1 MISTAE
7 MTLRVAEPNP
17 GPRARLTGLVY
28 LFYFLTAILAQFLTG
43 RNLVEA
49 GNATNLIASACYA
62 VLTLLF
68 YGLFKPVNRWLS
80 MLAALVSLAG
90 CVVMTL
96 GMFPRTELPISP
108 LWFFGPYCLLIG
120 YLVFKSTFLPRIL
133 GVGMVLA
140 GVGWLAFLVPAVARY
155 LTVYIEGLGILAE
168 ASLMLWLIVKGVN
181 LQRWNERTATTALR
195 PPVAIPI

>member
-1 MISTAE
+1 
-7 MTLRVAEPNP
+7 MTLRVTEARPS
-17 GPRARLTGLVY
+17 PRARFTGLVY
-28 LFYFLTAILAQFLTG
+28 LLYFLSAILAQFFTG

-49 GNATNLIASACYA
+49 GNATNLIANACYA
-62 VLTLLF
+62 VLTALF

-80 MLAALVSLAG
+80 LLAALFSLTG

-96 GMFPRTELPISP
+96 GMFPRTETPVSP

-133 GVGMVLA
+133 GVGMALA
-140 GVGWLAFLVPAVARY
+140 GLGWLAFLVPAVARY
-155 LTVYIEGLGILAE
+155 LTVYIEGPGILAE

-181 LQRWNERTATTALR
+181 RQRWRERTAMAAMR
-195 PPVAIPI
+195 PPIAIPI